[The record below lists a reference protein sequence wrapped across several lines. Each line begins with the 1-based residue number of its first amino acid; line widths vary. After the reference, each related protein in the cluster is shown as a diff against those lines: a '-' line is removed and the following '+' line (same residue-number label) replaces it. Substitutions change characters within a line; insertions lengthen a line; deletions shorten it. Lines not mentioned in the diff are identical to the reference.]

1 LGGQQRL
8 AQHAFIKAILLQP
21 TVCRCDSIGK
31 VSHVATRCMFPRTSV
46 LYWYNLRKALRFV
59 IREALIAAQNAGT
72 WANLGAFYLRQ
83 GNKELAH
90 QAFAQAQA
98 HDPSLSRAWVGQALV
113 AESIG
118 DEVTDDL
125 FRHTVELSFEV
136 CILIIAQLYLI
147 GSTLFLNLMLD
158 VNNEM

>member
-1 LGGQQRL
+1 
-8 AQHAFIKAILLQP
+8 
-21 TVCRCDSIGK
+21 VY
-31 VSHVATRCMFPRTSV
+31 VSKNVHFVWIS
-46 LYWYNLRKALRFV
+46 LRKALRFV
-59 IREALIAAQNAGT
+59 IRDALIAAQNAGT
-72 WANLGAFYLRQ
+72 WANLGAFYLRH

-136 CILIIAQLYLI
+136 CIVIIAQVYLI
-147 GSTLFLNLMLD
+147 GSTLLRFQNRYVMLD
-158 VNNEM
+158 VNNVM